1 MTRTEEND
9 SVMSTIINM
18 LPDETSKEEADS
30 IHLGMIMC
38 ILADISKSLAMITD
52 QLTPKDTEP
61 QTDMKD
67 DLEYLCDCLE
77 SIIWELEVDTNSE
90 NPLDP
95 SVAYKKGKKDAYS
108 SILCALRKDGTE
120 ENEE

>member
-1 MTRTEEND
+1 MTRTIEND
-9 SVMSTIINM
+9 YVMNTIMDM
-18 LPDETSKEEADS
+18 LPEQATKEESDS

-77 SIIWELEVDTNSE
+77 SRVWELGVDANNG

-95 SVAYKKGKKDAYS
+95 SIAYKKGKIDAYNS
-108 SILCALRKDGTE
+108 VLCALRKDGTE